1 MNAGERWFKAIVY
14 PVALQFIS
22 QSLDEATNP
31 QLSIVNYVHD
41 LFSGHQVLYW
51 IPGLLIYV
59 SAMSSVTN
67 YLGLGSAT
75 SMLASTALCAVAIL
89 SRLSASLRLSPDSLD
104 ITPSWF
110 KHFVSSVGRNES
122 LNIFWIGLGACFVA
136 VVIQSRMS
144 GRFSRKGS
152 STLIFWKLIHLIK
165 QNSYSR
171 WSR

>member
-1 MNAGERWFKAIVY
+1 MKAGEYWFKAIVY
-14 PVALQFIS
+14 PVTLQFIS

-75 SMLASTALCAVAIL
+75 SMLASTALCTVAIL

-104 ITPSWF
+104 ITPLWF
-110 KHFVSSVGRNES
+110 KHFVSGISRNES
-122 LNIFWIGLGACFVA
+122 LNIFWVGLGACFVA

-144 GRFSRKGS
+144 GRISRKGS
-152 STLIFWKLIHLIK
+152 SKLMF
-165 QNSYSR
+165 
-171 WSR
+171 